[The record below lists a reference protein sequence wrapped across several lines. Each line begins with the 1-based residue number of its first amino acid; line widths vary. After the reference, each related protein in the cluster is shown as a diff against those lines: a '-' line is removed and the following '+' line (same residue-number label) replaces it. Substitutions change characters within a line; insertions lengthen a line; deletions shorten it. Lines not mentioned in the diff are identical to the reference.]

1 MFFFFSHTYERNI
14 SFRCSTLKFD
24 ELIKQLTNYHNRSRS
39 NFHESRRIP
48 FPRVTKPAYCPVNTH
63 RVMSNHK
70 IRLTF
75 MHCPHSLM
83 FSPVRTTFTT
93 YSDHDWWIDEFII
106 LHLNMRIVKYPF
118 VLFFFCLWYLQYIKS
133 DNTQISRIWI

>member
-1 MFFFFSHTYERNI
+1 MFFFSHTYERNI

-39 NFHESRRIP
+39 NFHESRQIL
-48 FPRVTKPAYCPVNTH
+48 FPRVTKLAYCPVNTH
-63 RVMSNHK
+63 RVMSNHE

-75 MHCPHSLM
+75 MHCPHSFDLM

-93 YSDHDWWIDEFII
+93 YSYQTMFALRIDEFII
-106 LHLNMRIVKYPF
+106 LHRVWEL
-118 VLFFFCLWYLQYIKS
+118 
-133 DNTQISRIWI
+133 

>member
-1 MFFFFSHTYERNI
+1 MSIIVVILSKSNLFKQVRNNKCFFFFHTYERNI

-39 NFHESRRIP
+39 NFHESRQIP

-75 MHCPHSLM
+75 MHCPHPLM

-93 YSDHDWWIDEFII
+93 YSCRIMIDESMN
-106 LHLNMRIVKYPF
+106 LSS
-118 VLFFFCLWYLQYIKS
+118 C
-133 DNTQISRIWI
+133 IWTWES